1 MTNLVATGIAGTG
14 LCLPENRVTN
24 EDLTRVIDTTD
35 EWITKRT
42 GIRER
47 RWVEDGVQCSD
58 LATGAAREAL
68 ANAGLEAGDL
78 DLIVVGTVSGDLV
91 FPAVA
96 CQVQHNLGATCAAF
110 DVNAACTGFLTA
122 MQVGSTHIAAGLA
135 KNVLVIGAEVLSRM
149 VNKTDRGS
157 AIIFGDGAGAAILQP
172 FDVCGRGEIL
182 RSTLGAD
189 GSGHDMIAMPMGGTR
204 HFHNMDSYVK
214 EDHFIQLKG
223 REVYRFAVQKMAE
236 LIRWAMEDIDQEDLC
251 CVIPHQV
258 NQRIIE
264 GALDRLDWDQSKVMV
279 NIDRY
284 GNTSAASVPIALH
297 EALEEGRIQ
306 EGKYVVLVAFGAGLT
321 WGGSLLRW

>member
-1 MTNLVATGIAGTG
+1 
-14 LCLPENRVTN
+14 
-24 EDLTRVIDTTD
+24 
-35 EWITKRT
+35 
-42 GIRER
+42 
-47 RWVEDGVQCSD
+47 
-58 LATGAAREAL
+58 
-68 ANAGLEAGDL
+68 
-78 DLIVVGTVSGDLV
+78 
-91 FPAVA
+91 
-96 CQVQHNLGATCAAF
+96 
-110 DVNAACTGFLTA
+110 
-122 MQVGSTHIAAGLA
+122 
-135 KNVLVIGAEVLSRM
+135 
-149 VNKTDRGS
+149 
-157 AIIFGDGAGAAILQP
+157 
-172 FDVCGRGEIL
+172 GEIL

-189 GSGHDMIAMPMGGTR
+189 GSGHDLIALPMGGTR

-236 LIRWAMEDIDQEDLC
+236 LIRWAMEGIDQEDLC

-297 EALEEGRIQ
+297 EALEQGRIQ
-306 EGKYVVLVAFGAGLT
+306 DGKYVVLVAFGAGLT

>member
-1 MTNLVATGIAGTG
+1 MTNLIAAGIAGTG
-14 LCLPENRVTN
+14 LCLPERRVTN
-24 EDLTRVIDTTD
+24 DELAKVIDTSD
-35 EWITKRT
+35 EWIIKRT

-68 ANAGLEAGDL
+68 ANAGIKASDL
-78 DLIVVGTVSGDLV
+78 DLIVVGTVSGDCV

-122 MQVGSTHIAAGLA
+122 MQVGSTHISAGLA
-135 KNVLVIGAEVLSRM
+135 KSVLVIGSEALSRM

-189 GSGHDMIAMPMGGTR
+189 GSGHDLIALPMGGTR

-236 LIRWAMEDIDQEDLC
+236 LIRWAMEGIDQDDLC

-297 EALEEGRIQ
+297 EALEQGRIQ

>member
-24 EDLTRVIDTTD
+24 EDLTRVIDTSD

-68 ANAGLEAGDL
+68 ANAGLEASDL

-172 FDVCGRGEIL
+172 FEVCGRGEIL

-236 LIRWAMEDIDQEDLC
+236 LIRWAMEGIDQEDLC

>member
-1 MTNLVATGIAGTG
+1 
-14 LCLPENRVTN
+14 
-24 EDLTRVIDTTD
+24 VIDTTD

-236 LIRWAMEDIDQEDLC
+236 LIRWAMEGIDQEDLC

>member
-236 LIRWAMEDIDQEDLC
+236 LIRWAMEGIDQEDLC

>member
-1 MTNLVATGIAGTG
+1 MTNLVAAGIAGTG

-24 EDLTRVIDTTD
+24 DDLARVIDTSD
-35 EWITKRT
+35 QWISKRT

-47 RWVEDGVQCSD
+47 RLVEDGVQCSD
-58 LATGAAREAL
+58 LATGAARQAL
-68 ANAGLEAGDL
+68 ANAGLEASDL
-78 DLIVVGTVSGDLV
+78 DLIVVGTVSADFV

-96 CQVQHNLGATCAAF
+96 CQVQHSLGATCAAF

-122 MQVGSTHIAAGLA
+122 MQVGSTHIAAGQA
-135 KNVLVIGAEVLSRM
+135 KNVLVIGTEALSRM

-189 GSGHDMIAMPMGGTR
+189 GSGHDLIAIPMGGTR

-236 LIRWAMEDIDQEDLC
+236 LIRWAMEGIDQDDLC

-297 EALEEGRIQ
+297 EALEQGRIQ

>member
-1 MTNLVATGIAGTG
+1 MTNLVAAGIAGTG

-24 EDLTRVIDTTD
+24 DDLARVIDTSD
-35 EWITKRT
+35 EWISKRT

-58 LATGAAREAL
+58 LATGAARQAL
-68 ANAGLEAGDL
+68 ANAGLEASDL
-78 DLIVVGTVSGDLV
+78 DLIVVGTVSADFV

-96 CQVQHNLGATCAAF
+96 CQVQHSLGATCAAF

-122 MQVGSTHIAAGLA
+122 MQVGSTHIAAGQA
-135 KNVLVIGAEVLSRM
+135 KNVLVIGTEALSRM

-189 GSGHDMIAMPMGGTR
+189 GSGHDLIAIPMGGTR

-236 LIRWAMEDIDQEDLC
+236 LIRWAMEGIDQDDLC

-297 EALEEGRIQ
+297 EALEQGRIQ